1 MDKLL
6 KILSENARISLED
19 LAAMTGQETAA
30 VAAALDDYRAR
41 GIIHGYQALID
52 WEKAGASHVQALIE
66 LRVTPKRDF
75 GFDEVAETVASF
87 EEVDSVML
95 MSGGYDL
102 CVMLSGKSF
111 QEIALFVARRLST
124 LDGVLSTTT
133 HFVLHTYKKDRV
145 MYDGENVD
153 EREQQ

>member
-1 MDKLL
+1 M
-6 KILSENARISLED
+6 
-19 LAAMTGQETAA
+19 
-30 VAAALDDYRAR
+30 
-41 GIIHGYQALID
+41 ID
-52 WEKAGASHVQALIE
+52 WEKAGANHVQALIE

-75 GFDEVAETVASF
+75 GFDEVAQTVASF
-87 EEVDSVML
+87 DEVDSVML

-145 MYDGENVD
+145 MYDGETVD

>member
-1 MDKLL
+1 M
-6 KILSENARISLED
+6 
-19 LAAMTGQETAA
+19 
-30 VAAALDDYRAR
+30 
-41 GIIHGYQALID
+41 ID
-52 WEKAGASHVQALIE
+52 WETVRPDKVQAVIE
-66 LRVTPKRDF
+66 LRVRPKKSH
-75 GFDEVAETVASF
+75 GFDEIAMAISQF
-87 EEVDSVML
+87 KEVQSVLL

-102 CVMLSGKSF
+102 QLVIAGHSF

-145 MYDGENVD
+145 MYDGETVD